1 MSHAIR
7 KGNGVDKKENWGH
20 GILLKSSAA
29 EHPDR
34 DNIVGPLRDVAAA
47 TAGSGIR

>member
-1 MSHAIR
+1 MEQIKRRPLA
-7 KGNGVDKKENWGH
+7 NWGH

-34 DNIVGPLRDVAAA
+34 NNIVGPLRDVAAA
-47 TAGSGIR
+47 TAGSGTR